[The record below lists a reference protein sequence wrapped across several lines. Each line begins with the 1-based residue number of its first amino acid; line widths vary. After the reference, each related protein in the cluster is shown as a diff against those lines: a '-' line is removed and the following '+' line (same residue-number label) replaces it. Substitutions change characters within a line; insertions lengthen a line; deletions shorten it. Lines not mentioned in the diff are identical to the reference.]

1 MSRIMLVICLVAASL
16 SAKDRPWQESQLL
29 DKSVNPYFHVTDTGS
44 GSKNSPYIQTDSGA
58 AVAVNSHSSDGNVM
72 YDNFVIKTT
81 DKVYLVELTRLA
93 SYKAPHVS
101 VARPLS
107 IAVDKDKL
115 WIMDL
120 DKTEYETKIVKKVDI
135 DENGRVIAAPA
146 VASAAPAPKTPQ
158 SQPQPAQRKAAAQQ
172 TPVQQTPVQQAS
184 AQQAPAQQAQAQ
196 PAQTQPNQTQQ
207 AQTKPAQQKTEAKVE
222 KPKPVNLENAFTTAS
237 ASKDDVPPP
246 KPKAPPAPAS
256 KPDPKLEATA
266 AKPPAKVEPAP
277 PARPESP
284 VARASSKDRAW
295 QSGRL
300 LSVPNNN
307 YFFNVTYTSD
317 LEGSSWAFTQGS
329 DGRYT
334 VSNQIAATTA
344 SPYTYDSYIIESQFC
359 AYLVQRMRPK
369 TSPPARFPGT
379 DGLKFAVEKN
389 KLWVLD
395 EEGREYETKV
405 VKLIQ
410 RDAIVDPLTRAAK

>member
-1 MSRIMLVICLVAASL
+1 MSKVMLVFCLVAASL

-29 DKSVNPYFHVTDTGS
+29 DKSLNPYFHVTDASS
-44 GSKNSPYIQTDSGA
+44 GSKNSPYLQTDGGA
-58 AVAVNSHSSDGNVM
+58 AVAVNSRGSDGNVI
-72 YDNFVIKTT
+72 YENFVIKTT
-81 DKVYLVELTRLA
+81 EKVYLVELTRLA

-101 VARPLS
+101 VVKPLS

-120 DKTEYETKIVKKVDI
+120 DKSQYETKILKKVDI

-158 SQPQPAQRKAAAQQ
+158 PAQTKVATAR
-172 TPVQQTPVQQAS
+172 PVQAPQTS
-184 AQQAPAQQAQAQ
+184 SAPAQQAQAQ
-196 PAQTQPNQTQQ
+196 PAQTQPALTQQ
-207 AQTKPAQQKTEAKVE
+207 AQSKPAQTKPAPQKTEAKVE
-222 KPKPVNLENAFTTAS
+222 KPKPVNLENAFTTA
-237 ASKDDVPPP
+237 ALSKDDVPPP
-246 KPKAPPAPAS
+246 KPKAAPAP
-256 KPDPKLEATA
+256 KPEPKVEATA

-277 PARPESP
+277 PARPEAP

-329 DGRYT
+329 DGRLT
-334 VSNQIAATTA
+334 VSNQIATNTA
-344 SPYTYDSYIIESQFC
+344 SPYTYDNYIIESQFC

-369 TSPPARFPGT
+369 TSPAARFPGT
-379 DGLKFAVEKN
+379 ENLKFAVEKN

-410 RDAIVDPLTRAAK
+410 KDAIVDPLTRAAK

>member
-1 MSRIMLVICLVAASL
+1 MSKVMLVFCLVAASL

-29 DKSVNPYFHVTDTGS
+29 DKSVNPYFHVADTSS
-44 GSKNSPYIQTDSGA
+44 GSKKTPYVQTESGA
-58 AVAVNSHSSDGNVM
+58 AVNVNSRGSEGNVS

-101 VARPLS
+101 VVRPLS
-107 IAVDKDKL
+107 IAVEKDKL

-120 DKTEYETKIVKKVDI
+120 DKTEYETKIIKKVDI

-146 VASAAPAPKTPQ
+146 VASAAPAPKTQP
-158 SQPQPAQRKAAAQQ
+158 SQPA
-172 TPVQQTPVQQAS
+172 PVQPTQVQQAS
-184 AQQAPAQQAQAQ
+184 VQQAQAQ
-196 PAQTQPNQTQQ
+196 PAQTQPAQTQQ
-207 AQTKPAQQKTEAKVE
+207 AQSKPVQTKPAPQKTEAKVE
-222 KPKPVNLENAFTTAS
+222 KPKPVNLENAFTTA
-237 ASKDDVPPP
+237 ALSKDDVPPP
-246 KPKAPPAPAS
+246 KPKAAPAP
-256 KPDPKLEATA
+256 KPEPKVEATA
-266 AKPPAKVEPAP
+266 AKPPARVEPAP
-277 PARPESP
+277 PARPESA
-284 VARASSKDRAW
+284 VARASTKDRAW

-329 DGRYT
+329 DGRLT
-334 VSNQIAATTA
+334 VSNQIAANTA
-344 SPYTYDSYIIESQFC
+344 SPYTYDNYIIESQFC

-369 TSPPARFPGT
+369 TSPAARFPGT
-379 DGLKFAVEKN
+379 DTLKFAVEKN

-395 EEGREYETKV
+395 DEGREYETKV

-410 RDAIVDPLTRAAK
+410 KDAIVDPLARAAK

>member
-1 MSRIMLVICLVAASL
+1 MSKIMLVSCLVAASL

-29 DKSVNPYFHVTDTGS
+29 DKSVNPYFHVTDASS
-44 GSKNSPYIQTDSGA
+44 GKNPAFVQTDGGA
-58 AVAVNSHSSDGNVM
+58 AVAVNSRGADGNVM

-81 DKVYLVELTRLA
+81 DKVYLVELARLA
-93 SYKAPHVS
+93 SFKAPHVS

-120 DKTEYETKIVKKVDI
+120 DKTEYEAKVIKKVDI

-146 VASAAPAPKTPQ
+146 VASAAPAPKTAP
-158 SQPQPAQRKAAAQQ
+158 SQPAQTKAAAQHA
-172 TPVQQTPVQQAS
+172 P

-196 PAQTQPNQTQQ
+196 PAQPQPSPTQQ

-222 KPKPVNLENAFTTAS
+222 KPKPVNLENAFTTAT

-246 KPKAPPAPAS
+246 KPKAVPAPAP

-266 AKPPAKVEPAP
+266 SKPPAKVEPAP

-334 VSNQIAATTA
+334 VSNQIAANTP
-344 SPYTYDSYIIESQFC
+344 SPYTYDNYIIESQFC

-369 TSPPARFPGT
+369 TSPAARFPGA
-379 DGLKFAVEKN
+379 DSLKFAVEKN

-395 EEGREYETKV
+395 DEGREYETKV

-410 RDAIVDPLTRAAK
+410 KDAIVDPLARAAK